1 MGDKRHPQRTAAFTR
16 LPFLILGTALLTAVV
31 LLSGVGL
38 AAIVGQRGTAEN
50 WGRLSDVGQTF
61 GALSSIISGFAL
73 CVVVVTAHTHL
84 RELRRSASADLSS
97 LHLEILRM
105 SIDDEAALRT
115 LEYLFTSQKIR
126 RYWAAAARARE
137 SLVPGSPEY
146 LFAKEADRICR
157 DYNAVASNSS
167 NVEQN
172 VTNYKE
178 SSGRSPRKQP
188 NAATR
193 SEHPGLGKIVAQMS
207 V

>member
-1 MGDKRHPQRTAAFTR
+1 
-16 LPFLILGTALLTAVV
+16 
-31 LLSGVGL
+31 
-38 AAIVGQRGTAEN
+38 
-50 WGRLSDVGQTF
+50 
-61 GALSSIISGFAL
+61 
-73 CVVVVTAHTHL
+73 
-84 RELRRSASADLSS
+84 
-97 LHLEILRM
+97 M
-105 SIDDEAALRT
+105 SIDDEELAEVWPAFEPGLSPKENRQLLYANIIYQFQWTSLKLDNADNEAVLRT

-193 SEHPGLGKIVAQMS
+193 SEHPGLGKIVS
-207 V
+207 PK